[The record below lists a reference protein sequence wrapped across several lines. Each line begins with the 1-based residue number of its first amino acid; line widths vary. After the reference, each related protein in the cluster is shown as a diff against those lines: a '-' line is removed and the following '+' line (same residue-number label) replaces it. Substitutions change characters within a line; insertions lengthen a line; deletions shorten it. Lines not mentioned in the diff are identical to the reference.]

1 MIENQATANTADT
14 EQGNSQVEQMKALLQ
29 TAQAEAAKWKLHR
42 VMMWDPTPLVLELVA
57 QTEIQYR
64 RVERDHEGIAS
75 LLWYGEGSGKE
86 DTLEWLGNE
95 KYGWC

>member
-1 MIENQATANTADT
+1 MIEDQETRSTSDTAHC
-14 EQGNSQVEQMKALLQ
+14 EEQVEQMRDILQ
-29 TAQAEAAKWKLHR
+29 AAQDEAAEWNLHR
-42 VMMWDPTPLVLELVA
+42 VMMWDPTSLVTRL
-57 QTEIQYR
+57 
-64 RVERDHEGIAS
+64 VERTGIQHRRIERDQEGIAS